1 MTKIVELIIDEE
13 NDENQDGVFAIS
25 LVEEPAI
32 QSDFIALSKQEK
44 KIEVLFETQD
54 KEKQLLTGAVLIPN
68 KQILRIDKETGDDYY
83 VYFSR
88 DTIRK
93 ASELFMM
100 NNYQHNH
107 TLNHK
112 SDLTNLTVVE
122 SWIKDNP
129 LDKSVKYGFEKLPE
143 GTWFVSVKVNDKS
156 IWDEYVKTGKVRG
169 FSIEGYFTDKAELS
183 EDEMTLEK
191 IKQIIKAG

>member
-13 NDENQDGVFAIS
+13 NEENKDGVFAIS

-44 KIEVLFETQD
+44 KIEIEFATQNKD
-54 KEKQLLTGAVLIPN
+54 KQLLMGAVLIPN
-68 KQILRIDKETGDDYY
+68 KQILRIDKESGEDYY
-83 VYFSR
+83 VYFSQ

-107 TLNHK
+107 TLHHK
-112 SDLTNLTVVE
+112 SELNNLTVVE

-129 LDKSVKYGFEKLPE
+129 LDKSVKYGFENIPD

-156 IWDEYVKTGKVRG
+156 IWDEFVKTGKVKG
-169 FSIEGYFTDKAELS
+169 FSIEGYFTDKMELS
-183 EDEMTLEK
+183 EEETTLNK
-191 IKQIIKAG
+191 IREIIKRG